1 LRVILSLTLLCCVTV
16 QAGDHIPA
24 VRRNIST
31 HALVGDVARDASLQT
46 LSLAPHIPDASPTP
60 SSDEA
65 PNPAH
70 VYPIPSSSTGLL
82 GYSGAILGVAADNS
96 GGFYVSVSV
105 ESGYSHVL
113 YYPSGS
119 TTATRVYGAPSVPN
133 TMPYISATS
142 LDFAF
147 GVATDK
153 DGGLYIADEGNNRV
167 LYYPSGSTTA
177 TRVYGQPNFSSNTL
191 TSVDRLPAAPTPTPS
206 ELRNQGLAQPRAVAV
221 TSDGDVYVSDLSN
234 QRILYYPPGSTRA
247 TRFFRLGP
255 VYGLAVDGDGGLYL
269 AAIPLLY
276 LPRGSTTPTI
286 YTTRADA
293 QAVAVDKA
301 GGIYVGD
308 DRHGVRVLYYPP
320 QGSHPPSPSPPPASP
335 SHGTSESPEISTR
348 CLEYN
353 IKAQRRDSI
362 RVVLPSNK
370 PVPWSGTVTTFCDAD
385 PQATWQSYEASV
397 IWNDKQIDLDTQASS
412 LPAGQDTQMRIAAAI
427 RNMAQSGLTTPASIL
442 SDNGGTRTAATIRP
456 LGQGRYAIVA
466 SHRFSAPGHEH
477 MMVIIQTRGRA
488 HNAAPE
494 FAYTE
499 ITAYV
504 DSKPDTTMIAA
515 GRAQARRFGRYN
527 TMDSSARYYA
537 TEALLAH
544 STNPWF
550 TVGFFNG
557 LDYHKQDYYSDGLT
571 LLLEERDALASVMGF
586 KKYTADQVDRHMI
599 QAIVSALAS
608 GHASSAF
615 TFAVLFRL
623 RQETSGQG
631 GPGDDGSYAGP
642 FSYYDL
648 GSAIAANVAAAN
660 NLVNLSYYNFD
671 NFLNQRAFGE
681 NDYVMDDIAATIVAD
696 HIGIYATTNWAEAT
710 DADRQKSKYW
720 QLLLVATQVPEG
732 TTVAPTLAK
741 LELAMGVWA
750 GIHMPQHLVLST
762 CVKGRCR
769 TDPYSGEIWA
779 KRTGYLARNLAEA
792 SVTHINDSNAA
803 RTLRANIY
811 AGIAF
816 WALPFAVPLAG
827 DAIASFTA
835 IEVSK
840 GLVTAV
846 ADSVGLGSAIAVPF
860 LPLGPSAS
868 DVSNVLRV
876 TYAAQRQAAA
886 KLIARLLLL
895 HHVLLDCAAY
905 PSHPCTPAPS
915 LDLRSQPHGQVDNIE
930 CHGNDI
936 VDRVAADGDV
946 IDCAMRPNAAFI
958 LKDQFGHYSGM
969 EARSNVFNYMLI
981 WLPN

>member
-1 LRVILSLTLLCCVTV
+1 MKRAKFPVINLIALTNTLLDNMIKSSQGLRVFSLVALLLLSLVGGANNPTV
-16 QAGDHIPA
+16 PPQTAPPIS
-24 VRRNIST
+24 VRAIGVR
-31 HALVGDVARDASLQT
+31 
-46 LSLAPHIPDASPTP
+46 APHEVTAPVRWVLTGDRALLTSFRLEMLSARLHSHSP
-60 SSDEA
+60 SLGSR
-65 PNPAH
+65 NCGI
-70 VYPIPSSSTGLL
+70 VFNCNFVGL
-82 GYSGAILGVAADNS
+82 GYGSSLN
-96 GGFYVSVSV
+96 VSCPSV
-105 ESGYSHVL
+105 EAFCQPYSASGWDPL
-113 YYPSGS
+113 GP
-119 TTATRVYGAPSVPN
+119 RGACGD
-133 TMPYISATS
+133 Y
-142 LDFAF
+142 
-147 GVATDK
+147 
-153 DGGLYIADEGNNRV
+153 
-167 LYYPSGSTTA
+167 
-177 TRVYGQPNFSSNTL
+177 
-191 TSVDRLPAAPTPTPS
+191 
-206 ELRNQGLAQPRAVAV
+206 
-221 TSDGDVYVSDLSN
+221 TSDGQTFTMGGCTALRQSVATVVGASLPFDAYYVLDIDANTCGPFFFGPAWNLDLGTAHAFAWAGGGWHHYHYEGPYIAGNPSSVG
-234 QRILYYPPGSTRA
+234 ILVGAECPTAS
-247 TRFFRLGP
+247 FRN
-255 VYGLAVDGDGGLYL
+255 
-269 AAIPLLY
+269 
-276 LPRGSTTPTI
+276 PTI
-286 YTTRADA
+286 TI
-293 QAVAVDKA
+293 
-301 GGIYVGD
+301 G
-308 DRHGVRVLYYPP
+308 
-320 QGSHPPSPSPPPASP
+320 
-335 SHGTSESPEISTR
+335 HGTSESPEISTR

-362 RVVLPSNK
+362 RVILPSNK

-504 DSKPDTTMIAA
+504 GGMPNATMIAA
-515 GRAQARRFGRYN
+515 GRAQALRFNRGEVDYRSQYH
-527 TMDSSARYYA
+527 A
-537 TEALLAH
+537 TQALLAH

-550 TVGFFNG
+550 TVGFFNS
-557 LDYHKQDYYSDGLT
+557 LDYRKQNYGGDGLT
-571 LLLEERDALASVMGF
+571 LLLQERDALAYVMGF
-586 KKYTADQVDRHMI
+586 KKYTAEQVDRHMI

-631 GPGDDGSYAGP
+631 APGAHGSYAGP

-779 KRTGYLARNLAEA
+779 RRTGYLARNLAEA